1 MSAVELCLLLLAALA
16 AGSINGAV
24 GSGSLVTLPVLLAF
38 GLDPAAAV
46 TTNTIAMVTSALGG
60 TLAYRNELR
69 DDRQHLRTLPLI
81 SVAGG
86 VLGSV
91 LLLTTSAD
99 ALDVIVP
106 ILIGF
111 ALALVLIQPKLA
123 ARARARSE
131 ARARA
136 GERQRDNPFGSLG
149 LRLSILG
156 CSVYGG
162 YFAAAQG
169 ILLLAALGSFSGRPL
184 RTTNGIKNLLTL
196 TVNVTAA
203 TGFTIAYFLGHAD
216 VEWLA
221 VAVMAVGA
229 TIGGYSGGRLAKTVP
244 DWALRG
250 LIILIAVVSLGHELI
265 G

>member
-1 MSAVELCLLLLAALA
+1 MSAIELCLLLLAALA

-24 GSGSLVTLPVLLAF
+24 GSGSLVTLPVLLAL

-60 TLAYRNELR
+60 TLAYRKELR
-69 DDRQHLRTLPLI
+69 EDRMHIRSLRYI
-81 SVAGG
+81 SVGG
-86 VLGSV
+86 AVVGSV
-91 LLLTTSAD
+91 LLLTTSSD

-111 ALALVLIQPKLA
+111 ALVLVIVQPWLA
-123 ARARARSE
+123 AMARARAASRSD
-131 ARARA
+131 
-136 GERQRDNPFGSLG
+136 DNPFGSLG
-149 LRLSILG
+149 LRVSILG
-156 CSVYGG
+156 CSIYGG

-169 ILLLAALGSFSGRPL
+169 ILLLGALSAFSGRPL
-184 RTTNGIKNLLTL
+184 NATNGIKNLLTL

-229 TIGGYSGGRLAKTVP
+229 TIGGYTGGRLAKALPNWV
-244 DWALRG
+244 LRG
-250 LIILIAVVSLGHELI
+250 LIIVVAVVSLGHELLD
-265 G
+265 

>member
-1 MSAVELCLLLLAALA
+1 MSAVELGLLLLAALA

-60 TLAYRNELR
+60 TLAYRKELR
-69 DDRQHLRTLPLI
+69 EDREHIRGLRYI

-86 VLGSV
+86 VIGSV

-111 ALALVLIQPKLA
+111 ALVLVIVQPRLA
-123 ARARARSE
+123 DLARS
-131 ARARA
+131 RA
-136 GERQRDNPFGSLG
+136 GRRAGDNPFGSNG

-169 ILLLAALGSFSGRPL
+169 ILLLGALGAFSGRPL

-203 TGFTIAYFLGHAD
+203 TGFTIAYFTGHAD

-229 TIGGYSGGRLAKTVP
+229 TIGGYTGGRLAKAVP
-244 DWALRG
+244 DWALRA
-250 LIILIAVVSLGHELI
+250 LIIVIAVVSLAHELI

>member
-1 MSAVELCLLLLAALA
+1 MTAIELCLLLLAALA

-24 GSGSLVTLPVLLAF
+24 GSGSLVTLPVLLAL

-60 TLAYRNELR
+60 TLAYRKELR
-69 DDRQHLRTLPLI
+69 EDRQHIRALRYI

-86 VLGSV
+86 VIGSV
-91 LLLTTSAD
+91 LLLTTSSG

-111 ALALVLIQPKLA
+111 ALLLVIVQPKLA
-123 ARARARSE
+123 AM

-136 GERQRDNPFGSLG
+136 ASRAGDNPFGSRG
-149 LRLSILG
+149 LRVSILG
-156 CSVYGG
+156 CSIYGG

-169 ILLLAALGSFSGRPL
+169 ILLLGALSAFSGRPL
-184 RTTNGIKNLLTL
+184 NSTNGIKNLLTL

-203 TGFTIAYFLGHAD
+203 AGFTIAYFLGHAD

-229 TIGGYSGGRLAKTVP
+229 TIGGYSGGRLAKSLP
-244 DWALRG
+244 DWVLRG
-250 LIILIAVVSLGHELI
+250 LIIVVAVVSLGHELL